1 MPFSIDVAENFTYVL
16 TFFFTLNDF
25 IDLELIFEQTPK
37 PSVSIRVKIVI
48 KKWMAREWKLVKNN
62 LYNVFFPFI
71 LESCLALLQ
80 TLGTHPEPGWSDFP
94 YGDLSKLV
102 G

>member
-1 MPFSIDVAENFTYVL
+1 MKSLLREIMPFSIDVAENFTYVL

-48 KKWMAREWKLVKNN
+48 KKVNN
-62 LYNVFFPFI
+62 P
-71 LESCLALLQ
+71 
-80 TLGTHPEPGWSDFP
+80 
-94 YGDLSKLV
+94 
-102 G
+102 

>member
-16 TFFFTLNDF
+16 TFFFTLIDF

-48 KKWMAREWKLVKNN
+48 KKENA
-62 LYNVFFPFI
+62 P
-71 LESCLALLQ
+71 
-80 TLGTHPEPGWSDFP
+80 
-94 YGDLSKLV
+94 
-102 G
+102 

>member
-1 MPFSIDVAENFTYVL
+1 MLRNISL
-16 TFFFTLNDF
+16 TFWIFLTLNDSN
-25 IDLELIFEQTPK
+25 DLELIFEIAPK
-37 PSVSIRVKIVI
+37 SSVSIRVKIVI

-71 LESCLALLQ
+71 LESCLTLLQ